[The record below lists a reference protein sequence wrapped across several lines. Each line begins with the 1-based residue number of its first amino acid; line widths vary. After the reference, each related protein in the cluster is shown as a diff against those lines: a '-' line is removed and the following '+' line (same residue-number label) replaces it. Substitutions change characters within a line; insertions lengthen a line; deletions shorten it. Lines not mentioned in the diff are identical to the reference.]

1 MKYKAMKFFAFIA
14 FLLMPSA
21 LFAQQRSPLDD
32 PQQLKQ
38 FYESIEKTVDQYTS
52 SLKLETWQVFKIDS
66 TLSHDY
72 MEMMKEMES
81 LNKARVA
88 NVDLFQKT
96 QDKWNEQIYNSF
108 RGILDDAQWQ
118 KFLKSGAAMEK
129 KARDKR
135 EAKRGK
141 QIESK

>member
-14 FLLMPSA
+14 FLLMPCA

-38 FYESIEKTVDQYTS
+38 
-52 SLKLETWQVFKIDS
+52 ID
-66 TLSHDY
+66 
-72 MEMMKEMES
+72 
-81 LNKARVA
+81 
-88 NVDLFQKT
+88 
-96 QDKWNEQIYNSF
+96 NSV
-108 RGILDDAQWQ
+108 RGILEDAQWQ
-118 KFLKSGAAMEK
+118 KFLKSGAAKEK

-141 QIESK
+141 QIERK

>member
-14 FLLMPSA
+14 FLFMPCA

-72 MEMMKEMES
+72 MEMLS
-81 LNKARVA
+81 LIHISEPTRP
-88 NVDLFQKT
+88 
-96 QDKWNEQIYNSF
+96 Y
-108 RGILDDAQWQ
+108 
-118 KFLKSGAAMEK
+118 
-129 KARDKR
+129 
-135 EAKRGK
+135 
-141 QIESK
+141 